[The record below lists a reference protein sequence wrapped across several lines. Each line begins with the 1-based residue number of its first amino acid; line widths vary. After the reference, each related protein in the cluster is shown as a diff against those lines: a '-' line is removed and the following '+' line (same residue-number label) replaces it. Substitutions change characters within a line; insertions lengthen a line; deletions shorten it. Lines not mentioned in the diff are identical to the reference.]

1 MMKMS
6 KFRDFAQ
13 KNKLSLQI
21 GPTASETAFHAEE
34 LTGDVESASLMD
46 GYIQKTPQDNYRKI
60 LSRITSFLFIGSAV
74 ASRDRELLK
83 SHQITHI
90 LNLTRSPN
98 AFPNDY
104 IYEAIPLRDTAHE
117 NLTMEI
123 IQRAVKF
130 INKAKNAKGRVLVHC
145 EEGISRA
152 SAVAIAYL
160 MSAGLEETKNSS
172 EPRDGNSAASDDD
185 DAPLKPK
192 MSYRDAYDYVL
203 KIRPTAAPNLAFVVA
218 LTVWERQNC
227 PGRETA
233 SEVEALT
240 GVLDQLS
247 FADSHRPV

>member
-1 MMKMS
+1 
-6 KFRDFAQ
+6 
-13 KNKLSLQI
+13 LSS
-21 GPTASETAFHAEE
+21 GFK
-34 LTGDVESASLMD
+34 
-46 GYIQKTPQDNYRKI
+46 YFI
-60 LSRITSFLFIGSAV
+60 LFLFLFLPNLEIYKNNAT
-74 ASRDRELLK
+74 
-83 SHQITHI
+83 SHVLTHC
-90 LNLTRSPN
+90 LP
-98 AFPNDY
+98 
-104 IYEAIPLRDTAHE
+104 
-117 NLTMEI
+117 
-123 IQRAVKF
+123 
-130 INKAKNAKGRVLVHC
+130 GRVLVHC

-160 MSAGLEETKNSS
+160 MSAGLEETKNNS

-247 FADSHRPV
+247 LADSHRPV